1 MLIAETLALVA
12 LDPASG
18 KVRAKLARA
27 QHQDALAVALLI
39 ELATQMRLG
48 LRGEVVVIL
57 DNLPSR
63 HPLLT
68 ACLKIARAH
77 SGMLTPKLLLHK
89 VSSKLPRL
97 REDLLDALVRR
108 DILHPSKR
116 RFWIFGKKTY
126 PVRSSQAQ
134 NEGLIEI
141 KRCANGENSKLHGIA
156 LLGLVCAT
164 GIVDQLLTYEEAED
178 AKSRLR
184 LLQEEIAAEL
194 SANNAMI
201 DSDEIVELHS
211 IALMEQLYLLIND
224 SLK

>member
-12 LDPASG
+12 LEPSSG
-18 KVRAKLARA
+18 KVRAKLLRA
-27 QHQDALAVALLI
+27 QHQDALAGALLI

-57 DNLPSR
+57 DHLPSR

-77 SGMLTPKLLLHK
+77 SGLLTPKLLLQQ
-89 VSSKLPRL
+89 VSSQLPRL

-108 DILHPSKR
+108 DVLHASKR
-116 RFWIFGKKTY
+116 KFLFFGEKTY
-126 PVRSSQAQ
+126 PVRSAQAQ
-134 NEGLIEI
+134 NEGLLEI

-164 GIVDQLLTYEEAED
+164 GIADQLLTFEEAED
-178 AKSRLR
+178 AKARLR
-184 LLQEEIAAEL
+184 LLQGEIAAEIA
-194 SANNAMI
+194 ANSETI
-201 DSDEIVELHS
+201 EGDDIVELHS
-211 IALMEQLYLLIND
+211 IALMEQLYLLIE
-224 SLK
+224 SKLK

>member
-12 LDPASG
+12 LEPSTG
-18 KVRAKLARA
+18 KVRAKLVRA
-27 QHQDALAVALLI
+27 QHQDALAGALLI

-48 LRGEVVVIL
+48 LRGKVVVIL
-57 DNLPSR
+57 DNMPSR

-77 SGMLTPKLLLHK
+77 SGLLTPVQLLQK

-116 RFWIFGKKTY
+116 KYWIFGEKTY

-134 NEGLIEI
+134 NEGLTEI

-164 GIVDQLLTYEEAED
+164 GIADQLLTYDEAED

-184 LLQEEIAAEL
+184 LLQGEIAAEIA
-194 SANNAMI
+194 ANSETI
-201 DSDEIVELHS
+201 DGDDIVELHS
-211 IALMEQLYLLIND
+211 IALMEQLYLLLRD
-224 SLK
+224 LLK